1 MIKLVRYLSYI
12 LLFFV
17 VVFAT
22 LPKTNIYYFAQ
33 QKLYNKYKIKFI
45 SKDIKQNITK
55 LSLEENK
62 IIFDGIKVANID
74 NILIKTYI
82 AYNQIIFYNIKLDS
96 IINKFAPS
104 YIGFVSL
111 KYSLIDPT
119 KIKIELK
126 TKTSKANGYFDIIK
140 NKLQLT
146 LTISQQDKNRYYQ
159 IVSKLQ
165 KTKQKGIYK
174 YEYIFK

>member
-82 AYNQIIFYNIKLDS
+82 AYNQII
-96 IINKFAPS
+96 
-104 YIGFVSL
+104 
-111 KYSLIDPT
+111 PT
-119 KIKIELK
+119 
-126 TKTSKANGYFDIIK
+126 
-140 NKLQLT
+140 
-146 LTISQQDKNRYYQ
+146 
-159 IVSKLQ
+159 
-165 KTKQKGIYK
+165 IYK
-174 YEYIFK
+174 YIAFYILYNYGLNPVVKDLLHTLPTLSF